1 MNKFDLKKVW
11 KTVSYTGKGE
21 FEYRILS
28 EESKPIICV
37 GYNRNQKSL
46 ILELPS
52 SFKCALR
59 DHKRENISFK
69 FLKNENCLCIIL
81 EDTYFEDLFEDLI
94 LSIYQQIKDI
104 ESPDSYSSE
113 FNRYFLKWSAF
124 FEGKRQDGL
133 TESQLKGL
141 FGELFYV
148 RELLND
154 KIQDVNG
161 MLKNW
166 RGPYD
171 EGHDY
176 VTETEDTEIKT
187 IDQSRNNVNI
197 SSEFQLDIEEG
208 KLLNLLI
215 YTVETNSIRGENLG
229 EMISSIK
236 EIILFNNGDLAIL
249 LNALAQKGL
258 IGETVSE
265 YDSTRFHVLSRVI
278 YNCLDQDFPKLIRS
292 TLPNSINQVRYSLR
306 LNLIED
312 FKISEK
318 EY

>member
-1 MNKFDLKKVW
+1 MNKKELKAVW
-11 KTVSYTGKGE
+11 QTVSYTGKGE
-21 FEYRILS
+21 FEYRVLS
-28 EESKPIICV
+28 ENSKPSICV

-81 EDTYFEDLFEDLI
+81 EDTYFEDLFEDLT

-104 ESPDSYSSE
+104 DSPDSYSSE

-141 FGELFYV
+141 FGELYFV
-148 RELLND
+148 RELLVDSLPN
-154 KIQDVNG
+154 INEI
-161 MLKNW
+161 LSSW

-176 VTETEDTEIKT
+176 VTEIEDIEIKT

-197 SSEFQLDIEEG
+197 SSEFQLDSEEG
-208 KLLNLLI
+208 KTLRLLV
-215 YTVETNSIRGENLG
+215 YSVETNSQRGENLSDI
-229 EMISSIK
+229 ISSIK
-236 EIILFNNGDLAIL
+236 AIILSNNGDLAIL

-258 IGETVSE
+258 IGDSLAE
-265 YDSTRFHVLSRVI
+265 YDSSRFYVLSRVI
-278 YNCLDQDFPKLIRS
+278 YNCFDKDFPKLTRS
-292 TLPNSINQVRYSLR
+292 TLSSSINQVRYSLR
-306 LNLIED
+306 LNLIEE
-312 FKISEK
+312 FKTSEK